1 MDDDPRKYE
10 PHINTPRFQ
19 DYAGE
24 FTPEPSVSISLSKD
38 RQRVVDTVIA
48 LYNGKIA
55 EHLEDFEA
63 VYAKAA
69 VYDDIM
75 SFADTRYVIV
85 DARHPLVSARCSH

>member
-10 PHINTPRFQ
+10 PHVNTAKFL

-24 FTPEPSVSISLSKD
+24 FTPAPDSLKLKED

-48 LYNGKIA
+48 MYNGKIA

-63 VYAKAA
+63 VYAKASI
-69 VYDDIM
+69 YDDIA
-75 SFADTRYVIV
+75 SFADTR
-85 DARHPLVSARCSH
+85 